1 MNSTPQDPSGSQ
13 PPQWNPPGQQQ
24 PSSGSYPSYPGAG
37 QPSGS
42 QQSASQQYGSQQYG
56 AQQYPSQQYGS
67 QYDQGGN
74 YPPGGGVMKRPG
86 TVTAAA
92 IITMVLSVI
101 TGGFWLLMGIAF
113 LAGGDSFTDDFL
125 NEPQGRDFVN
135 ELNLTDQEFRD
146 AVSAVGVGAL
156 VAGLLMLAVVLVAI
170 GVLRGSNVA
179 RILLVIC
186 SVLTLLI
193 SILFIP
199 AYGLGLLWM
208 AAAIAVIALL
218 FVGGA
223 SQWFASK
230 RR

>member
-1 MNSTPQDPSGSQ
+1 MTSTPQDPGGS

-24 PSSGSYPSYPGAG
+24 PPSGSYPDYPGA
-37 QPSGS
+37 S
-42 QQSASQQYGSQQYG
+42 QQQGASQYGPQQYGSPQYG

-74 YPPGGGVMKRPG
+74 YQPGGAAMKRPG

-92 IITMVLSVI
+92 IITMVMSAI
-101 TGGFWLLMGIAF
+101 TGGFWLLLGIAF

-125 NEPQGRDFVN
+125 NEPEGRDLVDQT
-135 ELNLTDQEFRD
+135 NLTDQEFRD
-146 AVSAVGVGAL
+146 AISAFGVGAL

-193 SILFIP
+193 SFFFIP

-208 AAAIAVIALL
+208 AAAVAVIALL

-223 SQWFASK
+223 SSWFASK